1 MTATL
6 DGVPLTISEQ
16 VQAVAA
22 TLGVEPHVRVE
33 HELVSLHR
41 HTYALHVGT
50 THGCVTVEP
59 GEAHENVAEP
69 EAAQL
74 NCSATLPLPATA
86 TPLTTW

>member
-6 DGVPLTISEQ
+6 DGVPFTTSEQ
-16 VQAVAA
+16 VQAVTA
-22 TLGVEPHVRVE
+22 TLLAEPHVRVE

-41 HTYALHVGT
+41 HVYVLHVGT
-50 THGCVTVEP
+50 THGCVTAEP
-59 GEAHENVAEP
+59 EEAHENVAEP

-74 NCSATLPLPATA
+74 NCSATLPLPETA